1 MRAETP
7 LFDVRFFGNRAFAMG
22 AVIASLSMMSIMSL
36 LLYYNLYAQSQEGLG
51 LSPLEAGASLLPLCV
66 ALLALAIS
74 ASSIAARA
82 GLRATIM
89 VGMVLVV
96 IGSAALGAATLMGGF
111 VVLAIGFF
119 VLGAGLAL
127 PYATAPQLALSALSR
142 AQAGKG
148 SGMVNAC
155 TFLGGSIGVAGGA
168 IAFAWGGYVAV
179 LATLALVGVFG
190 VALSRWIP
198 SAACDSEPRSP
209 VSRVMVAASATI
221 GNAP

>member
-1 MRAETP
+1 
-7 LFDVRFFGNRAFAMG
+7 MG

-96 IGSAALGAATLMGGF
+96 IGSAALGAATLMAETSKT
-111 VVLAIGFF
+111 VPAW
-119 VLGAGLAL
+119 
-127 PYATAPQLALSALSR
+127 YA
-142 AQAGKG
+142 K
-148 SGMVNAC
+148 
-155 TFLGGSIGVAGGA
+155 
-168 IAFAWGGYVAV
+168 W
-179 LATLALVGVFG
+179 
-190 VALSRWIP
+190 W
-198 SAACDSEPRSP
+198 PRS
-209 VSRVMVAASATI
+209 ATS
-221 GNAP
+221 GPRGCRC